1 MRDGHSS
8 THGASTGSARTIPSS
23 SANIWTGDARSAR
36 MKHARLADMTGG
48 WFVGDFQ
55 PTCLQTTACEV
66 ACKHYEA
73 GAAEP
78 RHVHRVATELTL
90 IASGR
95 VVMNGTTFESRRHR
109 HSGSRRRGRF
119 PDARADDNRR
129 REDAERRA
137 ATSIRPDGDEG
148 VRREPHLGD
157 PVRSRRRAD

>member
-1 MRDGHSS
+1 
-8 THGASTGSARTIPSS
+8 
-23 SANIWTGDARSAR
+23 

-55 PTCLQTTACEV
+55 PSCLQTRACEV

-95 VVMNGTTFESRRHR
+95 VVMNGTTFEAGDIVILDPGDAADFRTLEPTTTVVVKMPSV
-109 HSGSRRRGRF
+109 RGDKY
-119 PDARADDNRR
+119 PA
-129 REDAERRA
+129 
-137 ATSIRPDGDEG
+137 
-148 VRREPHLGD
+148 
-157 PVRSRRRAD
+157 